1 AGTMSNS
8 PASTEL
14 TARTPD
20 SPASILR
27 TPGSSSRAS
36 WFVATPTRVTL
47 PGGAIDVHDV
57 LILTHFAKQ
66 PLVDFGRVP
75 VGRLATQRLLIQ
87 NPHSYDQEVRISRLP
102 GEKLGIT
109 CVEQEFVVNA
119 EGEYMLSL
127 TWTPRR
133 PGGMRELVAFRVGD
147 VYNLQAVLLGSAVP
161 AAATAAGRKR
171 KTWAEQRLVAGQGES
186 ANSASQAAEKE
197 NLAAAA
203 VHSADTVQSPV
214 FNVAKAR
221 LAATVS
227 GAVKCSRRTPALPAQ
242 PEESSDS
249 AVAAAADQSAVS
261 KKPRLADI
269 SSSASI
275 VSGSSHAGSSLLSQ
289 LLHSK
294 LAAKLRPRF
303 HHQQHPSPVERF
315 RRRHSLRR
323 TLTGRFATAAT
334 AAAASTAAST
344 SASEAA
350 ISSPL
355 SGRVV
360 KRRSTGRAVRRA
372 PRPIVA
378 AAVAE
383 SPSSAVSDASDLSNL
398 SMLAPT
404 TPRSTAALASASM
417 ADQRSCSVFYDERW
431 REKQEFG
438 LQQWLNYLL
447 TPGLALRCCQGEEQ
461 SASATAAAAAAA
473 AAADTT
479 GPAPTKEA
487 VSLRAYADFRTLAAL
502 RSRGRRL
509 MTSDSF
515 VSVICRVER
524 EVSEGRL
531 RVRQDVCFRADRGLR
546 ARLVDFYL
554 AFHPLWL
561 RLALESLFDQP
572 ILTSAAATPS
582 DGSDAG
588 GAAARRTPLRAFILN
603 RVLWSPGLADRFAM
617 PGVCNLYRKGF
628 DAELS
633 KYVLNK
639 FLAIVYFL
647 DRAKTDRLID
657 FDPCLFTKRSQHKST
672 KEVVTAFTRDYLSG
686 EGDVIK
692 HLGYMGYRLSH
703 AQKPLDEYQFGVT
716 NLAVDL
722 RDGIRL
728 CRTLEI
734 LTGGR
739 TALSGQ
745 VRCPAISRLQKI
757 RNCQAAFEAL
767 KGLGVSLDW
776 TPGNPIDPR
785 DIVDGHR
792 EKTLSLL
799 WRCLAR
805 FSLAEDPG
813 LVGRLLCEIRALRRA
828 LRTRGAACPP
838 APADPSPASLLP
850 CWAACV
856 AAFDWPAG
864 RPPPAEDDSRV
875 VMRLLRHYG
884 AAPPAADDNNDGA
897 DSWRAVAERLA
908 ELGQCPALI
917 MPNSSDRPDRCML
930 LAQLAALAGSLL
942 NLNAESRAAR
952 VIQAA
957 WRRRCASLAG
967 PPAAQEDRVD
977 ALPAKVGAE
986 SAVFEFNIGVWPG
999 TPGPA
1004 SKPADTPSRCLLDVQ
1019 AIRRAQA
1026 ASAIQRWFR
1035 RARQIRIGRIRRE
1048 IERRRRRRAI
1058 LVIVTNYQIS
1068 RRNRFFALLQGHV
1081 TRWLANRQ
1089 AAARRIQQFWRAYR
1103 IKRTEL
1109 ERLRAERLERETLA
1123 ACQIQRVWRNFRAK
1137 QLERQRLEQER
1148 IEQERLEQERLE
1160 QERIEQER
1168 LEQER
1173 LEQERIVQERIEQER
1188 IEQERLEQER
1198 LEQER
1203 LEQQRLE
1210 QERLEQERLEQE
1222 RLEQQRLEQERLE
1235 QERLEQQRLEQERL
1249 EQERLEQERLEQERL
1264 EQERLEQERL
1274 EQERLEQERIEQER
1288 LERQSQAASRIQRA
1302 WRSLV
1307 ARRELRDRRTRAAV
1321 TLQAAFRGWRVRA
1334 RCQVAAMPQLR
1345 RRISAAYA
1353 DARRNPERLL
1363 LARARS
1369 ALRFAR
1375 QQLPAPAVA
1384 QQLADLRAGTSHSA
1398 KLCEL
1403 LCSQSGAVAALFSL
1417 MAGCNRSLPHQHIV
1431 LHSVQILHNLIRHSA
1446 TAASVARECPVKA
1459 GDVLTD
1465 ALVSGA
1471 VVRPSPLQ
1479 QELVKA
1485 SACLLA
1491 SLVSSAAG
1499 VSGGFALSRRAVV
1512 RLRETRDALLR
1523 RAGLEERRLVS
1534 QLKASGALLVRVE
1547 PDWVLKR
1554 SANQHMASPITAV
1567 CYLCELLR

>member
-1 AGTMSNS
+1 
-8 PASTEL
+8 
-14 TARTPD
+14 
-20 SPASILR
+20 
-27 TPGSSSRAS
+27 
-36 WFVATPTRVTL
+36 
-47 PGGAIDVHDV
+47 
-57 LILTHFAKQ
+57 
-66 PLVDFGRVP
+66 
-75 VGRLATQRLLIQ
+75 
-87 NPHSYDQEVRISRLP
+87 
-102 GEKLGIT
+102 
-109 CVEQEFVVNA
+109 
-119 EGEYMLSL
+119 
-127 TWTPRR
+127 
-133 PGGMRELVAFRVGD
+133 
-147 VYNLQAVLLGSAVP
+147 
-161 AAATAAGRKR
+161 
-171 KTWAEQRLVAGQGES
+171 
-186 ANSASQAAEKE
+186 
-197 NLAAAA
+197 
-203 VHSADTVQSPV
+203 
-214 FNVAKAR
+214 
-221 LAATVS
+221 
-227 GAVKCSRRTPALPAQ
+227 
-242 PEESSDS
+242 
-249 AVAAAADQSAVS
+249 
-261 KKPRLADI
+261 
-269 SSSASI
+269 
-275 VSGSSHAGSSLLSQ
+275 
-289 LLHSK
+289 
-294 LAAKLRPRF
+294 
-303 HHQQHPSPVERF
+303 
-315 RRRHSLRR
+315 LRR

-344 SASEAA
+344 SASEVA

-372 PRPIVA
+372 PRPMVA

-728 CRTLEI
+728 CRTLDI

-977 ALPAKVGAE
+977 ALPAKVSAE

-1068 RRNRFFALLQGHV
+1068 RRNRFFALLQDHV

-1089 AAARRIQQFWRAYR
+1089 AAGRRIQQFWRAYR
-1103 IKRTEL
+1103 IKRIEL

-1123 ACQIQRVWRNFRAK
+1123 ACQIQR
-1137 QLERQRLEQER
+1137 
-1148 IEQERLEQERLE
+1148 
-1160 QERIEQER
+1160 
-1168 LEQER
+1168 
-1173 LEQERIVQERIEQER
+1173 
-1188 IEQERLEQER
+1188 
-1198 LEQER
+1198 
-1203 LEQQRLE
+1203 
-1210 QERLEQERLEQE
+1210 
-1222 RLEQQRLEQERLE
+1222 
-1235 QERLEQQRLEQERL
+1235 
-1249 EQERLEQERLEQERL
+1249 
-1264 EQERLEQERL
+1264 
-1274 EQERLEQERIEQER
+1274 
-1288 LERQSQAASRIQRA
+1288 
-1302 WRSLV
+1302 
-1307 ARRELRDRRTRAAV
+1307 
-1321 TLQAAFRGWRVRA
+1321 AAFRGWRVRA